1 MLPSDPWETEGEEEE
16 EEEKT
21 DKEGEGGGVHF
32 DGDQFLL
39 FIFHASTS
47 SLSIFPWLPIFL
59 TPFCLCLSAPRLPPP
74 PPQTP
79 SICVASAG
87 NGEFV
92 KKVAVDQS
100 CSIRQPAR
108 KREVLTIGRGYRK
121 SVGGRKK
128 NGKTV
133 GLDGR
138 ASQLRDSGWLDSY
151 MAHQPPQHFLLA
163 VFFFDNNTYY

>member
-1 MLPSDPWETEGEEEE
+1 MLPSDPWETEGED
-16 EEEKT
+16 EEEKM

-47 SLSIFPWLPIFL
+47 SLSIFLWLPIFL
-59 TPFCLCLSAPRLPPP
+59 SPPFCLRLWAPPIPPLPP

-79 SICVASAG
+79 SICVAPAG

-108 KREVLTIGRGYRK
+108 KREVLTIDRGHRK
-121 SVGGRKK
+121 SFGGRKK

-133 GLDGR
+133 GSDGR
-138 ASQLRDSGWLDSY
+138 ASQLRDSGWMNSY
-151 MAHQPPQHFLLA
+151 MAH
-163 VFFFDNNTYY
+163 

>member
-1 MLPSDPWETEGEEEE
+1 MLPSDPWETEGEEEEE

-39 FIFHASTS
+39 SIFHASTS

-59 TPFCLCLSAPRLPPP
+59 TPFCLCLSAPRLPPPP

-133 GLDGR
+133 GLD
-138 ASQLRDSGWLDSY
+138 SY
-151 MAHQPPQHFLLA
+151 MAHQPPHFLLA